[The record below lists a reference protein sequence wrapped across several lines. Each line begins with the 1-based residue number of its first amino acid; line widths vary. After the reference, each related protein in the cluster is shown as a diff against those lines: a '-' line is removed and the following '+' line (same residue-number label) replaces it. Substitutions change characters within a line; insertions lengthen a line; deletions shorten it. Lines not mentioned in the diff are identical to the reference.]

1 MNKVI
6 HTFLALFVV
15 SSFSFAQM
23 KLQLPTEITGESTQS
38 FLNNDLESN
47 LKLDLPQHITSP
59 GGEFM
64 KMWLIGIMADVTFPM
79 GDLGDAWS
87 TAFSGHAM
95 VGYMIARSIMIS
107 LSVGYVKF
115 TEKESIEG
123 ADNSF
128 SWIPLLLGAN
138 YIFNPGKKFMPFIGF
153 ALGLYFISQ
162 SFSYSFLGQNIDESV
177 TDTEFGIAPRVGA
190 MVLISAAV
198 MITLALEYNMI
209 FTSGSTSSALGIL
222 FGAMFALH

>member
-1 MNKVI
+1 MKKVVY
-6 HTFLALFVV
+6 TFLALIIV
-15 SSFSFAQM
+15 SSFGFAQM
-23 KLQLPTEITGESTQS
+23 KLQLPTEITGESSQS
-38 FLNNDLESN
+38 FLNHDLESN
-47 LKLDLPQHITSP
+47 LKLDLPQQITAP

-177 TDTEFGIAPRVGA
+177 TNTEFGIAPRVGA
-190 MVLISAAV
+190 MVLVSAAI
-198 MITLALEYNMI
+198 MISLALEYNMI

>member
-1 MNKVI
+1 MKKVVY
-6 HTFLALFVV
+6 TFLALIVV
-15 SSFSFAQM
+15 STFSFAQM
-23 KLQLPTEITGESTQS
+23 KLQLPTDITGESSQS
-38 FLNNDLESN
+38 FLNHNLESN
-47 LKLDLPQHITSP
+47 LNLDLPQHITSP

-95 VGYMIARSIMIS
+95 IGYMIARSIMIN

-128 SWIPLLLGAN
+128 SWIPLLLSAN

-162 SFSYSFLGQNIDESV
+162 SFSYSFFGQNIDESV
-177 TDTEFGIAPRVGA
+177 TDTQFGIAPRVGA
-190 MVLISAAV
+190 MVLVSAAI
-198 MITLALEYNMI
+198 MITLAMEYNVI

>member
-1 MNKVI
+1 MKKVVY
-6 HTFLALFVV
+6 TFLTLIVV

-23 KLQLPTEITGESTQS
+23 KLQLPTEITGERSQS
-38 FLNNDLESN
+38 FLNHNLEAN
-47 LKLDLPQHITSP
+47 LNLDLPQHITSP

-95 VGYMIARSIMIS
+95 VGYMIARSIMIN

-162 SFSYSFLGQNIDESV
+162 SFSYSFFGQNIDESV

-190 MVLISAAV
+190 MVLVSAAI

>member
-1 MNKVI
+1 M
-6 HTFLALFVV
+6 
-15 SSFSFAQM
+15 
-23 KLQLPTEITGESTQS
+23 
-38 FLNNDLESN
+38 D
-47 LKLDLPQHITSP
+47 
-59 GGEFM
+59 
-64 KMWLIGIMADVTFPM
+64 
-79 GDLGDAWS
+79 

-177 TDTEFGIAPRVGA
+177 TNTEFGIAPRVGA
-190 MVLISAAV
+190 MVLVSAAI
-198 MITLALEYNMI
+198 MISLALEYNMI

>member
-1 MNKVI
+1 MKKVVYTVI
-6 HTFLALFVV
+6 TLIVV

-23 KLQLPTEITGESTQS
+23 KLQLPTEITGESSQS
-38 FLNNDLESN
+38 FLNHNLESN
-47 LKLDLPQHITSP
+47 LNLDLPQHITSP

-95 VGYMIARSIMIS
+95 VGYMIARSIMIN

-162 SFSYSFLGQNIDESV
+162 SFSYSFFGQNIDESV

-190 MVLISAAV
+190 MVLVSAAI

>member
-1 MNKVI
+1 M
-6 HTFLALFVV
+6 
-15 SSFSFAQM
+15 
-23 KLQLPTEITGESTQS
+23 
-38 FLNNDLESN
+38 
-47 LKLDLPQHITSP
+47 DLPQHITSP
-59 GGEFM
+59 GEEYM

-95 VGYMIARSIMIS
+95 VGYMIARSIMIN

-115 TEKESIEG
+115 SEKESIEG

-162 SFSYSFLGQNIDESV
+162 SFSYSFFGQNIDESV

-190 MVLISAAV
+190 MVLVSAAI